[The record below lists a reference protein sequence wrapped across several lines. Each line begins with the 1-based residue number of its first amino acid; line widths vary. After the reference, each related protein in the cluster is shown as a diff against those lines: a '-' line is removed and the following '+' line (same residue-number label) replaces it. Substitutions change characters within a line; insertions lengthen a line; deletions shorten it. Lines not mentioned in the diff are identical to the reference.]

1 MIDTNIK
8 DFLETARLYLLG
20 LVPPQQQ
27 PALAA
32 IPLCRK
38 P

>member
-1 MIDTNIK
+1 MIDMNIK

-20 LVPPQQQ
+20 LMPPQQ

-32 IPLCRK
+32 VPLHRK